1 MEICFLDRLQV
12 AYDAVACFCV
22 CYVLSKLEALGDQLE
37 QPLILLKFV
46 HLVGPG
52 YTLVCKCF
60 ELCLEGV
67 AKLLGQSMDVS
78 IETALPK

>member
-22 CYVLSKLEALGDQLE
+22 CYVLSQLEPFRDQLE

-52 YTLVCKCF
+52 YTLVCESF

-67 AKLLGQSMDVS
+67 AKLFSETVDVS